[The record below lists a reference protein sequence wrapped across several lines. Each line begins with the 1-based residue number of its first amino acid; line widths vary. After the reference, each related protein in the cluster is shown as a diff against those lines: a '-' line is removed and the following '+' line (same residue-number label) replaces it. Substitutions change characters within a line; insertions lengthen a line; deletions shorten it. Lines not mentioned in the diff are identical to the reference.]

1 VFGATLTQAVPLYP
15 SNSLTPAVP
24 IATSDR
30 YSNGSDI
37 AAEPSKDTPAMILAV
52 ANTVAAPAVRP
63 AAVPVMLVPVKATG
77 VPNAVA
83 LPDASRLTDFS
94 EG

>member
-1 VFGATLTQAVPLYP
+1 ML
-15 SNSLTPAVP
+15 
-24 IATSDR
+24 
-30 YSNGSDI
+30 
-37 AAEPSKDTPAMILAV
+37 AEPLKDTPAMVLAV
-52 ANTVAAPAVRP
+52 ANTVAAPAVRL
-63 AAVPVMLVPVKATG
+63 AAVPVMFVPVNATG